1 MSDRRVPGQL
11 ATELQPRDGR
21 RGLALSASKELEPGT
36 RAMLL
41 HADGLF
47 RLDVR
52 VHGDSLQTFVRNLT
66 DWPLDLTGDVGSLGG
81 PTFGF
86 GDVAEYAP
94 GRADLGF
101 TLGGGDDLLMT
112 KVTIATLQFADR
124 GIVKV
129 SALGIVRQAQRASA
143 P

>member
-1 MSDRRVPGQL
+1 VPGQL

-41 HADGLF
+41 LAEGLF
-47 RLDVR
+47 RLDVCVR
-52 VHGDSLQTFVRNLT
+52 GDSLQTFVRNLT
-66 DWPLDLTGDVGSLGG
+66 SWPLDFTGDVS
-81 PTFGF
+81 
-86 GDVAEYAP
+86 EYAP

-101 TLGGGDDLLMT
+101 TLGAGDDLLMT
-112 KVTIATLQFADR
+112 KVTIATLQFAAR

-129 SALGIVRQAQRASA
+129 SALGIVRQAQAAA

>member
-1 MSDRRVPGQL
+1 MPGQL

-41 HADGLF
+41 LAEGLF
-47 RLDVR
+47 RLDVCVR
-52 VHGDSLQTFVRNLT
+52 GDSLQTFVRNLT
-66 DWPLDLTGDVGSLGG
+66 SWPLDFTGDVGSLGG

-86 GDVAEYAP
+86 GDVSEYAP

-101 TLGGGDDLLMT
+101 TLGAGDDLLMT
-112 KVTIATLQFADR
+112 KVTIATLQFAAR

-129 SALGIVRQAQRASA
+129 SALGIVRQAQAAA